1 MSIFNKIQITTPK
14 SSTFDLSFDHK
25 TTLKM
30 TNLTPFLVQ
39 DVLPGD
45 KFDITTSSMIRFAP
59 LVSPVMHNV
68 NVFKHFFFVPYRV
81 LWEGWNDFISG
92 NYEGATVPNIKGTDV
107 DPFVIA
113 QGDLADHLGL
123 PLTTNM
129 KEPISILHFLAY
141 HKIFHDY
148 FRDQNNDTSPE
159 WKVLAKSTTGSIA
172 PSLFAP
178 DFFKLRQ
185 RAWQHDYFT
194 SCLPF
199 AQKGDPVSIP
209 MSLDGTVRVDR
220 ARNLAD
226 DKINAG
232 DISNK
237 GIGFG
242 SILQSGLA
250 GINQDIYLEGDLS
263 DADVT
268 NSGTINDLRRAM
280 ALQRFLEKSARA
292 GTRINEFLRSMFGV
306 KPDDLR
312 LDRSLYLGGSKDPV
326 VISEVL
332 QTSATETNEDGTAQ
346 GNMAGHSVSYGRGN
360 GCNYYVP
367 EHGVIIGL
375 VSVMPTTSYAQGIN
389 RQFSK
394 LDRFDFALPDFAHIG
409 EQEVLG
415 KEIYYNG
422 YEVENNSTFGYLP
435 RYMEYRYNPS
445 LTTGEFRTTQQHWT
459 LTRFFENR
467 PNLNQAFI
475 YASEAEMRR
484 IFAYYDPEDPDNT
497 PDYVYAHIH
506 CSIQASRRLPK
517 YGTPLGL

>member
-1 MSIFNKIQITTPK
+1 MSIFNKIQIKTPK

-59 LVSPVMHNV
+59 LVSPVMHKV

-92 NYEGATVPNIKGTDV
+92 NSEATVPYLQGTDL
-107 DPFVIA
+107 DPFLIE

-123 PLTTNM
+123 PLTDNM
-129 KEPISILHFLAY
+129 KQPISLLHMTAY

-148 FRDQNNDTSPE
+148 FRDQNNDTTTE
-159 WKVLAKSTTGSIA
+159 WQVMPKISTGQVL
-172 PSLFAP
+172 PSMVGP

-199 AQKGDPVSIP
+199 AQKGDPVNIP

-220 ARNLAD
+220 ARDLTGSEID
-226 DKINAG
+226 AG
-232 DISNK
+232 EIFNK
-237 GIGFG
+237 GI
-242 SILQSGLA
+242 SDDSMLQSVYGA
-250 GINQDIYLEGDLS
+250 SSHDIYLEGDLV

-280 ALQRFLEKSARA
+280 ALQKFLEKSARA

-332 QTSATETNEDGTAQ
+332 QTSSTETSTDGTAQ

-394 LDRFDFALPDFAHIG
+394 IDRFDFALPDFAHIG
-409 EQEVLG
+409 EQEILN
-415 KEIYYNG
+415 KELFYNG
-422 YEVENNSTFGYLP
+422 NETEDNSTFGYLP

-484 IFAYYDPEDPDNT
+484 IFAYFDPEEPDNT

-506 CSIQASRRLPK
+506 CSIKASRRLPK